1 MTSAEECNPR
11 EVILSSDGTEQRNN
25 RSLLIMQDNKIVFGN
40 FNLASYESTFHSIDP
55 GIVDSGWLITK
66 YKNKMTT

>member
-1 MTSAEECNPR
+1 
-11 EVILSSDGTEQRNN
+11 
-25 RSLLIMQDNKIVFGN
+25 MQDNKIVFGN